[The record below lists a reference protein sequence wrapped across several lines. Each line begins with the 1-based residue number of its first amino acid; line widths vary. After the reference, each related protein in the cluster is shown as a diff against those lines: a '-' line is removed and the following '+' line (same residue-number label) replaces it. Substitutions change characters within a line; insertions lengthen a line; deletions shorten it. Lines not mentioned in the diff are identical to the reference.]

1 MKITEG
7 QLRRIIRQE
16 VQALQ
21 ENQPWP
27 RNAWPRPSASTHSYP
42 PISDDVRAS
51 LYGAQEPM
59 DPADLMGDLEVAL
72 DNRENPAEIAD
83 FMRAEGLTPRD
94 VQTANPG
101 LYSRLDA
108 VGVFDML

>member
-1 MKITEG
+1 MRITES

-16 VQALQ
+16 VRSLREA
-21 ENQPWP
+21 
-27 RNAWPRPSASTHSYP
+27 YP
-42 PISDDVRAS
+42 PISDDVRAR

-83 FMRAEGLTPRD
+83 FMRAEGLTAND
-94 VQTANPG
+94 VRTASLG
-101 LYSRLDA
+101 LYRRLDA
-108 VGVFDML
+108 VGVFDIL